1 LKHPIRINDHGR
13 PVELDYDSFVAYHG
27 GGALTGAA
35 IAYRAMGLAGRLLSA
50 SRPWDRET
58 LSVVTTHKGPG
69 VRDGIEYVTRC
80 VTRGS
85 FEVRPDPALK
95 TSCAAEEAFRFTVS
109 DGERMAQIALRPG
122 VVDRRFFDAVR
133 RCDAGHEEARAE
145 LEALKVSVAA
155 EVMALD
161 DAQLFSAR
169 LAPAGAIAA

>member
-1 LKHPIRINDHGR
+1 MKSIIPIRDHGR
-13 PVELDYDSFVAYHG
+13 PLQLDYDSFVAYHG

-50 SRPWDRET
+50 SRPWDRQD

-80 VTRGS
+80 VTRGR
-85 FEVRPDPALK
+85 FEVRPDPALH
-95 TSCAAEEAFRFTVS
+95 TSCAAEEAFRFSVS
-109 DGERMAQIALRPG
+109 DGERTAEIVLWPG
-122 VVDRRFFDAVR
+122 VIDPRFFDAVR
-133 RCDAGHEEARAE
+133 RMDAGDETARAE

-155 EVMALD
+155 EVMAMD

-169 LAPAGAIAA
+169 VAPAVSPA